1 MSTERPLGESG
12 AETSVFSEESQVPHR
27 AVLTELARGFLLT
40 HASDPDQAAQFA
52 ATFLREHEGTFVPG
66 RVVSPRHI
74 ASVRKGVAAAVH
86 ESGRPMS
93 GPVGSH

>member
-1 MSTERPLGESG
+1 MGSDRPLGEAG
-12 AETSVFSEESQVPHR
+12 AETSVFSEASTVPHR

-52 ATFLREHEGTFVPG
+52 MTFLREHEGTSLPG

-86 ESGRPMS
+86 ESRGPLS
-93 GPVGSH
+93 GSIGPP

>member
-1 MSTERPLGESG
+1 MMSTERPLGESG
-12 AETSVFSEESQVPHR
+12 AETSVFSEGSAVPHR

-52 ATFLREHEGTFVPG
+52 ATFLREHEGTFTPS

-86 ESGRPMS
+86 ESR
-93 GPVGSH
+93 GPVPRSLGL